1 MWDFGYNEETMIS
14 LRDSVNGIVKGQNKS
29 GGVYI
34 DLNIE
39 NDIDNHNEIVPAF
52 GYWTGIYSVDTTT
65 GEIVNE
71 RLHHNNRKRFKS
83 DTPFDNNIV
92 PYLIMLFCATV
103 DGVVF
108 YSLFSRI
115 SYDSPMM
122 LGVQIAGFLF
132 GFDVVPIF
140 IGIQYKRLRQGI
152 TKDRFVLIMA
162 LVVCGLA
169 FAMNIALRLMTID
182 LISPSTASAAT
193 SYMGTVTQET
203 ADSGID
209 ATAIALTIFGMGIPV
224 VTSLGS
230 CLISFITYNP
240 LGIKKQRTAEMM
252 EDTRD
257 EVRRFD
263 AILDD
268 YDAEPD
274 FAENLEAEDEAK
286 YQEMQMMHKAQVI
299 GYCDYVRERL
309 KEQLSNPTSNN
320 VLSESVCETIL
331 ARLDREL
338 GMLNTQ
344 AASNNK
350 TVTPSAIDLQEEK
363 EHVYT
368 TMIRANKAIV

>member
-1 MWDFGYNEETMIS
+1 MSKN
-14 LRDSVNGIVKGQNKS
+14 NK
-29 GGVYI
+29 
-34 DLNIE
+34 
-39 NDIDNHNEIVPAF
+39 A
-52 GYWTGIYSVDTTT
+52 IYSVDTAT

-71 RLHHNNRKRFKS
+71 RLHHNNRMRFKS

-92 PYLIMLFCATV
+92 PYLIMVLCAISDGVIFYGLFCR
-103 DGVVF
+103 
-108 YSLFSRI
+108 L
-115 SYDSPMM
+115 SYESPVM
-122 LGVQIAGFLF
+122 LGVEISGFVF
-132 GFDVVPIF
+132 GYDVIPIF

-152 TKDRFVLIMA
+152 TKDRFVLVMA

-182 LISPSTASAAT
+182 LISPSTAGVAT

-209 ATAIALTIFGMGIPV
+209 VTAIALTIFGMGIPV

-240 LGIKKQRTAEMM
+240 LGIKKQRIAEMM

-286 YQEMQMMHKAQVI
+286 YQEMQKMHKAKVI
-299 GYCDYVRERL
+299 TYCDYVRERL
-309 KEQLSNPTSNN
+309 KEQLGNPTSNN
-320 VLSESVCETIL
+320 VLSESVCENIL
-331 ARLDREL
+331 ARLDREMGL
-338 GMLNTQ
+338 LNAQTV
-344 AASNNK
+344 SNNT
-350 TVTPSAIDLQEEK
+350 TVAEPSINDLGSK
-363 EHVYT
+363 ECIYN
-368 TMIRANKAIV
+368 TMVHTNKATA

>member
-1 MWDFGYNEETMIS
+1 MS
-14 LRDSVNGIVKGQNKS
+14 NK
-29 GGVYI
+29 
-34 DLNIE
+34 NKE
-39 NDIDNHNEIVPAF
+39 
-52 GYWTGIYSVDTTT
+52 IYSVDKRT
-65 GEIVNE
+65 GEITNE
-71 RLHHNNRKRFKS
+71 CLHHNNRKRFKA
-83 DTPFDNNIV
+83 DTPFDNSIV
-92 PYLIMLFCATV
+92 PYLIMAFCATV

-122 LGVQIAGFLF
+122 HGVQIAGFLF
-132 GFDVVPIF
+132 GFDIVPIF
-140 IGIQYKRLRQGI
+140 IGIQYKRLQQGI
-152 TKDRFVLIMA
+152 TKDKFVLIMA

-169 FAMNIALRLMTID
+169 FAMNIALRIMTID
-182 LISPSTASAAT
+182 LISPSTVSTTT
-193 SYMGTVTQET
+193 SYIGTVTQGTTET
-203 ADSGID
+203 GID

-240 LGIKKQRTAEMM
+240 LKIKKQRTAEMM

-286 YQEMQMMHKAQVI
+286 YQEMRMMHKAQVI

-309 KEQLSNPTSNN
+309 KEQLGNPTSNN
-320 VLSESVCETIL
+320 ILSESVCEAIL
-331 ARLDREL
+331 AKLDQEL
-338 GMLNTQ
+338 GLMNAQ
-344 AASNNK
+344 AAADVP
-350 TVTPSAIDLQEEK
+350 TAADPAVEAPEEK
-363 EHVYT
+363 NRYT
-368 TMIRANKAIV
+368 TMIHANKATA

>member
-1 MWDFGYNEETMIS
+1 MS
-14 LRDSVNGIVKGQNKS
+14 KSNK
-29 GGVYI
+29 
-34 DLNIE
+34 
-39 NDIDNHNEIVPAF
+39 A
-52 GYWTGIYSVDTTT
+52 IYSVDTTT

-71 RLHHNNRKRFKS
+71 CLHHNNRKRFKS

-92 PYLIMLFCATV
+92 PYLIMIFCATV

-132 GFDVVPIF
+132 GFDIVPIF
-140 IGIQYKRLRQGI
+140 IGIQYKRLKQGI
-152 TKDRFVLIMA
+152 TKDRLALTMA
-162 LVVCGLA
+162 LIVCGLA

-182 LISPSTASAAT
+182 LISPSTISTAT

-203 ADSGID
+203 EDSGID

-240 LGIKKQRTAEMM
+240 LRIQKQRTAEMI

-257 EVRRFD
+257 EVRRLN

-268 YDAEPD
+268 YDAESD
-274 FAENLEAEDEAK
+274 FAENHEAEDEAK

-299 GYCDYVRERL
+299 GYCEYVRERL
-309 KEQLSNPTSNN
+309 KEQIGNPTSNN

-331 ARLDREL
+331 ARLDKEL
-338 GMLNTQ
+338 RLLNTQ
-344 AASNNK
+344 AVSSIQ
-350 TVTPSAIDLQEEK
+350 TVIEPVIDEPAAK
-363 EHVYT
+363 ETIYT
-368 TMIRANKAIV
+368 TMIRTNKVTA

>member
-1 MWDFGYNEETMIS
+1 MSKN
-14 LRDSVNGIVKGQNKS
+14 NK
-29 GGVYI
+29 
-34 DLNIE
+34 
-39 NDIDNHNEIVPAF
+39 A
-52 GYWTGIYSVDTTT
+52 IYSVDTAT

-71 RLHHNNRKRFKS
+71 RLHHNNRMRFKS

-92 PYLIMLFCATV
+92 PYLIMVFCAISDGVIFYGLFCR
-103 DGVVF
+103 
-108 YSLFSRI
+108 L
-115 SYDSPMM
+115 SYESPVM
-122 LGVQIAGFLF
+122 LGVEIGGFVF
-132 GFDVVPIF
+132 GYDVVPIF

-152 TKDRFVLIMA
+152 TKDRFVLVMA

-182 LISPSTASAAT
+182 LISPSTASVAT

-209 ATAIALTIFGMGIPV
+209 VTAIALTIFGMGIPV

-240 LGIKKQRTAEMM
+240 LGIKKQRIAEMM

-286 YQEMQMMHKAQVI
+286 YQEMQKMHKAKVI
-299 GYCDYVRERL
+299 TYCDYVRERL
-309 KEQLSNPTSNN
+309 KEHLGNPTSNN
-320 VLSESVCETIL
+320 VLSESVCENIL
-331 ARLDREL
+331 ARLDREMGLLNAQNVSNSTRVAEPSINDL
-338 GMLNTQ
+338 GSKECIYNTMVH
-344 AASNNK
+344 
-350 TVTPSAIDLQEEK
+350 T
-363 EHVYT
+363 
-368 TMIRANKAIV
+368 NKATA

>member
-1 MWDFGYNEETMIS
+1 MS
-14 LRDSVNGIVKGQNKS
+14 NK
-29 GGVYI
+29 
-34 DLNIE
+34 NKE
-39 NDIDNHNEIVPAF
+39 
-52 GYWTGIYSVDTTT
+52 IYSVDRRT
-65 GEIVNE
+65 GEITNKC
-71 RLHHNNRKRFKS
+71 LHHNNRKRFKE
-83 DTPFDNNIV
+83 DTPFDNSIV
-92 PYLIMLFCATV
+92 PYLIMAFCATV

-132 GFDVVPIF
+132 GFDIVPIF
-140 IGIQYKRLRQGI
+140 IGIQYKRLQQGI
-152 TKDRFVLIMA
+152 TKDKFVLIMA

-169 FAMNIALRLMTID
+169 FAMNIALRIMTID
-182 LISPSTASAAT
+182 LISPSTVSTTT

-203 ADSGID
+203 TETGID
-209 ATAIALTIFGMGIPV
+209 AIAIALTIFGMGIPV

-240 LGIKKQRTAEMM
+240 LKIKMQRTAEMM

-309 KEQLSNPTSNN
+309 KEQLGNPTSNN
-320 VLSESVCETIL
+320 VLSESVCEAIL
-331 ARLDREL
+331 AKLDKEL
-338 GMLNTQ
+338 GLMNMQT
-344 AASNNK
+344 ASDVP
-350 TVTPSAIDLQEEK
+350 TVAEPAVEAPEETTTR
-363 EHVYT
+363 YT
-368 TMIRANKAIV
+368 TMIRANKATA